1 VSLLCFHGETMN
13 TLSRMET
20 FARVA
25 EARSFSDAARRLGLS
40 KGAVSKAI
48 AALESEL
55 GSRLLNRSTR
65 NVTLTEA
72 GEVFLRSCQSIV
84 AEAENA
90 ERAVRELS
98 DTPRGLLRVNTSTAF
113 AARWLAPALPAFFDR
128 HPGMQVELEGM
139 DAYVDA
145 AHGGWDVVIRF
156 GRLVDSGLITRKLAL
171 MRCALAASPDYLAR
185 RGTPR
190 RPEDLKDH
198 DCVTYTVSNPAD
210 RWTLHRRGQK
220 LSVRVGGHLR
230 TNLDATTVAAMVA
243 GQGIGSLP
251 MFTIANELR
260 SGALQVVLPGW
271 EAGQAIM
278 HALMPPARA
287 GTAKVRAF
295 VDFLVER
302 FAREAFWE
310 VA

>member
-1 VSLLCFHGETMN
+1 MN

-25 EARSFSDAARRLGLS
+25 EARSFSVAARRLGLS

-48 AALESEL
+48 AALEGEL

-72 GEVFLRSCQSIV
+72 GELFLRSCQSIV
-84 AEAENA
+84 AEAESA

-113 AARWLAPALPAFFDR
+113 AARWLAPALPAFFER
-128 HPGMQVELEGM
+128 HAGVQVELDGD

-156 GRLVDSGLITRKLAL
+156 GRLVDSGLITRRLAH
-171 MRCALAASPDYLAR
+171 MRGVLAAAPAYLAR
-185 RGTPR
+185 RGVPR
-190 RPEDLKDH
+190 RPEDLREH
-198 DCVTYTVSNPAD
+198 DCVTYSMSSPAD
-210 RWTLHRRGQK
+210 RWTLVKKRQRVT
-220 LSVRVGGHLR
+220 VRVGGHLR
-230 TNLDATTVAAMVA
+230 TNHDGATVAALVA
-243 GQGIGSLP
+243 GQGIGALP
-251 MFTIANELR
+251 MFAVADELR
-260 SGALQVVLPGW
+260 RGQLQIVLPGW
-271 EAGQAIM
+271 EHPTTVM

-310 VA
+310 LE

>member
-1 VSLLCFHGETMN
+1 MN

-25 EARSFSDAARRLGLS
+25 EARSFSAAARRLGLS

-48 AALESEL
+48 AALEDEL

-65 NVTLTEA
+65 NVSLTEA
-72 GEVFLRSCQSIV
+72 GEIFLRSCMNIV
-84 AEAENA
+84 AEAESA

-113 AARWLAPALPAFFDR
+113 AARWLAPALPAFFER
-128 HPGMQVELEGM
+128 HPGVQVELEGG
-139 DAYVDA
+139 DSYVDA

-156 GRLVDSGLITRKLAL
+156 GRLVDSGLITRKLAH
-171 MRCALAASPDYLAR
+171 MRGVLAASPAYLAR

-190 RPEDLKDH
+190 RPEDLREH
-198 DCVTYTVSNPAD
+198 DCVTYSVSTPAD
-210 RWTLHRRGQK
+210 RWLLHRKSQRQT
-220 LSVRVGGHLR
+220 VRVGGHLR
-230 TNLDATTVAAMVA
+230 TNLDAATVAAMVA

-251 MFTIANELR
+251 MFTIAGELR

-271 EAGQAIM
+271 ESPQTVM

-287 GTAKVRAF
+287 GAAKVRAF

-302 FAREAFWE
+302 FAREAFWD